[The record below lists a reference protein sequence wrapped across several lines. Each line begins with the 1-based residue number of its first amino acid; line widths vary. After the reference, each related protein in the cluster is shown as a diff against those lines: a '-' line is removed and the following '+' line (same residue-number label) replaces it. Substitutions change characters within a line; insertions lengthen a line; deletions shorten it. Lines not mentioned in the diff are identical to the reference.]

1 MAFNLCL
8 VMFLSDSQRQRK
20 RLHLLCNN
28 IYNPETIALIVFVP
42 KKLPGLDKNIG
53 KVTEEP
59 KKTTEEVE
67 SINI

>member
-1 MAFNLCL
+1 M
-8 VMFLSDSQRQRK
+8 
-20 RLHLLCNN
+20 HLLGNTK
-28 IYNPETIALIVFVP
+28 YNSKIIALIVFVP

-53 KVTEEP
+53 KVTEGP